1 MGLLLDLA
9 PDAGGLDDSGGNDE
23 ELEAELLALMGGGG
37 RSGPA
42 GKRPG
47 GKGEDV
53 CRLPAANQTLI
64 IGSFPNLVSFASCSC
79 AHGGH

>member
-1 MGLLLDLA
+1 MGLLLDLG
-9 PDAGGLDDSGGNDE
+9 PDGGLDDSGGNDE

-47 GKGEDV
+47 GKGS
-53 CRLPAANQTLI
+53 RLPTASQTLI
-64 IGSFPNLVSFASCSC
+64 P
-79 AHGGH
+79 